1 MSTLSEAS
9 APIRRLRELESTL
22 AGSATKAYCLQLL
35 REMLAE
41 TPSGALSGSQSLQD
55 EATWNGDEH
64 CPGQPLD
71 AFGKAVIQ
79 ALPTPIA
86 ALDAKGT
93 IVAIND
99 AWSRWATENGVC
111 PASEL
116 GVGKNYLE
124 VCNRACGNQSVEIE
138 SAECGIRAVLEGK
151 ESQFTL
157 EYPCGSANFRRWLSM
172 QVTRLQVKPP
182 GALVTHLDITSRK
195 LGEDMAR
202 RLQAQ
207 LDRVA
212 RMHTLGVLATAVTHE
227 ISQPLAAIGIYS
239 NAAAHLIDSDKASPG
254 ELAEVLRQ
262 IESQIKRAGEI
273 LGRVREL
280 TRWRNAGKTPIDLG
294 ETVAEATRLIR
305 PMATERQV
313 AIMLDTLDEPVRV
326 SADRIQISQAL
337 INLLCNGIEA
347 IALADGGERWV
358 RVGVRQEGTGAHITV
373 TDSGPGIRPGW
384 GERIFDIFETD
395 KATGSGMG
403 LALSRSLVERHGG
416 RLWVDTAHTPGAAFH
431 FTLPGTPE
439 GQVDSE

>member
-9 APIRRLRELESTL
+9 APIRRLRELESAL
-22 AGSATKAYCLQLL
+22 AGSATKADCLQLL
-35 REMLAE
+35 RETLAE
-41 TPSGALSGSQSLQD
+41 TPGGTLTGSLSPQN
-55 EATWNGDEH
+55 EATRNAGEPS
-64 CPGQPLD
+64 PGQPFD
-71 AFGKAVIQ
+71 AFGTAVLQ
-79 ALPTPIA
+79 TLPTPIA
-86 ALDAKGT
+86 ALDANGT

-99 AWSRWATENGVC
+99 AWSRLATENRGC
-111 PASEL
+111 PSSEL

-124 VCNRACGNQSVEIE
+124 VCNRACGDRSVETE
-138 SAECGIRAVLEGK
+138 SAERGIRAVLEGK
-151 ESQFTL
+151 ESLFTL
-157 EYPCGSANFRRWLSM
+157 EYPCSSANVRRWFSM
-172 QVTRLQVKPP
+172 AVTPLPVKSS
-182 GALVTHLDITSRK
+182 GVLVTHLDITSRK

-202 RLQAQ
+202 CLQAQ

-212 RMHTLGVLATAVTHE
+212 RMHTLGTLATAVTHE

-239 NAAAHLIDSDKASPG
+239 NAAAHLLDSDKASPG

-262 IESQIKRAGEI
+262 IETQIKRAGEI

-280 TRWRNAGKTPIDLG
+280 TRWRDAGKAPIDLC
-294 ETVAEATRLIR
+294 ETIADAIRLIR
-305 PMATERQV
+305 PMATERQGV
-313 AIMLDTLDEPVRV
+313 IMLDALDEPVRV
-326 SADRIQISQAL
+326 CADRIQIARAV

-347 IALADGGERWV
+347 IALADGRERWIRVSV
-358 RVGVRQEGTGAHITV
+358 RREGTGAHIAV

-416 RLWVDTAHTPGAAFH
+416 RLWADTEHKPGAAFH